1 MIYPGIQKKMYLL
14 RVIDMML
21 FYFYKKE
28 QRNVFILNIAVQLND
43 QWPNGVVEFQKYVT
57 ATYT

>member
-1 MIYPGIQKKMYLL
+1 MIYPEIPKKMYLL

-28 QRNVFILNIAVQLND
+28 QRNVFILNIA
-43 QWPNGVVEFQKYVT
+43 T
-57 ATYT
+57 T